1 MRSFA
6 EIAFRLRQELT
17 NFLYFLRPPP
27 CTLPH
32 PAALAL
38 PPLPPVLT
46 EPSFPSPPFAWRRD
60 PVTGVETPLQYFR
73 RIPYLD
79 PLRAGDHKRI
89 WDQNRHQDLAVLS
102 VRGEHRRVLEL
113 LEDWMDA
120 NPVHRGMNWTSALE
134 VAFRALSWLYIWH
147 SPGRLLP
154 RRFLDYLYAH
164 AAHLDANL
172 SIYFSPNTHL
182 LGEAVALHALG
193 LFFAQT
199 AWKEKGRHWVMNC
212 LRDQVFPDGAYFE
225 QSSYYHLYALEFF
238 HFHHCL
244 EALPPEGASTLHRMG
259 LFLRALVGQQDD
271 LPLLGDD
278 DGGRLYH
285 PFAPYSAAARQAL
298 QRLWPQALPPLDA
311 LPSVFPDTGLVFLA
325 NGPVQILFDAGPFAR
340 LSAGHSHSDTLSI
353 VARRR
358 DEEVLI
364 DPGTFTY
371 VADPASRDLFRSCA
385 MHSTIRF
392 AGRDHAVPAGPFR
405 WEAKPSVTLLESSR
419 LHASAELRSQGFV
432 HRRTLHWCP
441 DREILTIED
450 HLSGPPGPHRIEQF
464 WHFASPAAALRLD
477 PPSNPGFALVHR
489 PELSFRSRRF
499 AQREPSHLLCY
510 SGSAAL
516 PLVLRTQL
524 HLGASAK
531 IPS

>member
-17 NFLYFLRPPP
+17 NFIYFLRPPR
-27 CTLPH
+27 CTRLH
-32 PAALAL
+32 PTAL
-38 PPLPPVLT
+38 PLPSFPPVLS
-46 EPSFPSPPFAWRRD
+46 EPGFPSPPVAWRRD
-60 PVTGVETPLQYFR
+60 PVTGVEAPLQYFR
-73 RIPYLD
+73 LIPYLD

-89 WDQNRHQDLAVLS
+89 WDGNRHQDLAVLS
-102 VRGEHRRVLEL
+102 ARGEHRLVFDL

-134 VAFRALSWLYIWH
+134 VSFRALSWLYIWH

-154 RRFLDYLYAH
+154 RRFLDFLYAH

-193 LFFAQT
+193 LFFAQP
-199 AWKEKGRHWVMNC
+199 AWTEKGRHWVLTC
-212 LRDQVFPDGAYFE
+212 LRHQVLPDGAYFE

-244 EALPPEGASTLHRMG
+244 EALPPEDFSTVHRMG
-259 LFLRALVGQQDD
+259 LFLRALLGQQDE

-298 QRLWPQALPPLDA
+298 HRLWPQELPPLDS
-311 LPSVFPDTGLVFLA
+311 LPQVFPNTGLVFVA

-340 LSAGHSHSDTLSI
+340 LSAGHSHSDTLS
-353 VARRR
+353 VLARRP
-358 DEEVLI
+358 EAEILI

-371 VADPASRDLFRSCA
+371 VADPAARELFRSCA
-385 MHSTIRF
+385 MHNTIRL
-392 AGRDHAVPAGPFR
+392 AGRDHAIPAGPFR
-405 WEAKPSVTLLESSR
+405 WNDKPTVRLLEASP
-419 LHASAELRSQGFV
+419 LHAAAELRYQDFL
-432 HRRTLHWCP
+432 HQRTLRWDPHQ
-441 DREILTIED
+441 EILDIED
-450 HLSGPPGPHRIEQF
+450 FLSGPPGPHSVEQF
-464 WHFASPAAALRLD
+464 WHFASSAAASRLRA
-477 PPSNPGFALVHR
+477 PSTPGFSLQAR

-499 AQREPSHLLCY
+499 AEREPSYALCY
-510 SGSAAL
+510 SGSAPL
-516 PLVLRTQL
+516 PLVLHTRL
-524 HLGASAK
+524 LLSPDAK

>member
-6 EIAFRLRQELT
+6 EIAFRIRQELT
-17 NFLYFLRPPP
+17 NLLYFLRPPRF
-27 CTLPH
+27 TLRH
-32 PAALAL
+32 PTALAL

-60 PVTGVETPLQYFR
+60 PATGVETPLQYFR

-102 VRGEHRRVLEL
+102 VRGEHRRVLAL

-134 VAFRALSWLYIWH
+134 IAFRALSWLYIWH

-154 RRFLDYLYAH
+154 RRFLDFLYAH

-193 LFFAQT
+193 LFFAHP
-199 AWKEKGRHWVMNC
+199 AWTQKGRHWVLTC
-212 LRDQVFPDGAYFE
+212 LRQHVFPDGAYFE
-225 QSSYYHLYALEFF
+225 QSSFYHLYALEFF
-238 HFHHCL
+238 HFHHSL
-244 EALPPEGASTLHRMG
+244 SALPPEDFSTLQRMG
-259 LFLRALVGQQDD
+259 LFLRALLGQQDE

-298 QRLWPQALPPLDA
+298 HRLWPQGLPALEA

-353 VARRR
+353 LARRP
-358 DEEVLI
+358 ETEILI

-371 VADPASRDLFRSCA
+371 VADPLARDLFRSCA
-385 MHSTIRF
+385 MHNTIRLG
-392 AGRDHAVPAGPFR
+392 GRDHATPAGPFR
-405 WEAKPSVTLLESSR
+405 WNDKPDVHLRESSP
-419 LHASAELRSQGFV
+419 LHAVAELRYQDFL
-432 HRRTLHWCP
+432 HQRTLRWDP
-441 DREILTIED
+441 QREILDIED
-450 HLSGPPGPHRIEQF
+450 SLSGPPGPHSIEQF
-464 WHFASPAAALRLD
+464 WHFASPAAASRLQLA
-477 PPSNPGFALVHR
+477 PTPGFSLQPR

-499 AQREPSHLLCY
+499 TERQASHALCF
-510 SGSAAL
+510 SGSARL
-516 PLVLRTQL
+516 PLVLRTRL
-524 HLGASAK
+524 LLAPDAK